1 MPWTLPTVPLTSV
14 PLTRT
19 DDVAATPAVP
29 VADEE
34 VLRSGWLETLER
46 VQKQWWGNAKNPW
59 AIYKWYILPIG
70 GVYATY
76 YLLLKSFFASQAAEP
91 HEI

>member
-46 VQKQWWGNAKNPW
+46 VQKQQWGNAKNPW
-59 AIYKWYILPIG
+59 AIYIYNYIYKWFI
-70 GVYATY
+70 
-76 YLLLKSFFASQAAEP
+76 
-91 HEI
+91 